1 MCAIQRNPQ
10 SLQMLSHLSG
20 MCACA
25 ATRPG
30 TRQDS
35 GAVGPVPG
43 PSPDPVLPLLDPLHV
58 GPQESCP
65 THRGVPL
72 ASAPSGDNGEQEVL
86 SHDASPCREL

>member
-30 TRQDS
+30 TRQDGS
-35 GAVGPVPG
+35 AVGPVPG
-43 PSPDPVLPLLDPLHV
+43 PSPDPVHA
-58 GPQESCP
+58 GPHESGP